1 MIHNI
6 SAKLKR
12 RIQVIWRTIRKMLE
26 KKRNRLVKYI
36 DEYDKRLS
44 FEDDLFYLVY
54 LFNEDDFVGKKY

>member
-1 MIHNI
+1 
-6 SAKLKR
+6 
-12 RIQVIWRTIRKMLE
+12 MLE

-36 DEYDKRLS
+36 EEFDKRLS